1 MNQSFLKTA
10 KRIVLGLLAIVLTG
24 GLALITVIAKPREQ
38 IFHNRHMS
46 DTPATRKAR
55 IRAFITKH
63 LCITMLAIGL
73 MGFFA
78 MIAIMAKPLDPVKRA
93 ISDFSF
99 TDIYYEILK
108 EGTTPDTSHLITIVD
123 MTELTN
129 RSEIADVMSRIN
141 RAQPKVLGVDICF
154 DNEGEDFEGN
164 DSLIRVVEQYHE
176 NMVFSLKMLD
186 WQDDSVGWNK
196 AIHSFFHE
204 IIPLTEGTTNMPRQL
219 YDSMKRKVPLAERYE
234 VKYVPSFVAQVAN
247 RYAGQDIVKGRTDDV
262 KINFSPTVFRVLSP
276 QEVDRHPELIEGQI
290 VLLGAVYE
298 EADRHWTP
306 LGKIAGVE
314 LLAYGVQSI
323 VYSNEVK
330 NTSPAMFA
338 IVSLLV
344 VFLVELLQYLYLE
357 RTGKSEGIFTKF
369 IIGSTYFMSVL
380 TFLFTSVL
388 LGVCFVVFKLYGIS
402 FNLAWA
408 LTAITFLGT
417 SRSMYAALKDYFIAR
432 RNKYLRPSN
441 ENSSP
446 EPK

>member
-1 MNQSFLKTA
+1 MERSYLKTA
-10 KRIVLGLLAIVLTG
+10 KRIVLGILAVVLTG
-24 GLALITVIAKPREQ
+24 GLALVTVIAKPREQ
-38 IFHNRHMS
+38 IFHNKHMS
-46 DTPATRKAR
+46 ETPVTRRQR

-108 EGTTPDTSHLITIVD
+108 EGTTPDTSRLITIVD

-129 RSEIADVMSRIN
+129 RSQIADVMDRIGN
-141 RAQPKVLGVDICF
+141 AKPKVLGIDICF

-164 DSLIRVVEQYHE
+164 DSLIRVVEKHHDC
-176 NMVFSLKMLD
+176 MVFSLKMLD
-186 WQDDSVGWNK
+186 WQNDSVGWSK

-204 IIPLTEGTTNMPRQL
+204 IVPLTEGTTNMPRQL

-234 VKYVPSFVAQVAN
+234 AQYVPSFVAQVAN
-247 RYAGQDIVKGRTDDV
+247 LYAGQDIVKGRTDDV
-262 KINFSPTVFRVLSP
+262 KINFSPTVFRVLAP
-276 QEVDRHPELIEGQI
+276 EEVDRHPELIEGQI

-314 LLAYGVQSI
+314 LLAYSVQSI

-338 IVSLLV
+338 VISLLV
-344 VFLVELLQYLYLE
+344 VFMVELLQYLYLE
-357 RTGKSEGIFTKF
+357 RTGKSKGIFTKF

-388 LGVCFVVFKLYGIS
+388 LGLCFVVFKRYGIS

-417 SRSMYAALKDYFIAR
+417 SRSMYAALQDYFIAR
-432 RNKYLRPSN
+432 RSKFLNHSN
-441 ENSSP
+441 ENASS
-446 EPK
+446 ETK